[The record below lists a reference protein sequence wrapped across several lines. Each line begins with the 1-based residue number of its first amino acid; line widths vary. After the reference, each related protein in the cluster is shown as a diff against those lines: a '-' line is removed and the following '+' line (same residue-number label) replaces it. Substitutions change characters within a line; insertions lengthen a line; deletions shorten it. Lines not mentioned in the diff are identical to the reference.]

1 MNFLKIKLLVIAV
14 MMFAAS
20 SAFASLSYNVSI
32 DTSSLA
38 LAGDSGYLYLQYNP
52 LNGAAST
59 ATVAN
64 FVTDGTLATSNDGV
78 DVVNGT
84 AVTGTLPGS
93 VGFESRKSYESH
105 SRKTKGARCGSFR
118 CFKFV
123 IVVRLHSPAF
133 PCDSSFLPT
142 GGPADA

>member
-1 MNFLKIKLLVIAV
+1 MVSKSRLRLVHKINTSTNIPRTLRIRRRFHLTYSSNSKYFLVVALTAG
-14 MMFAAS
+14 AD
-20 SAFASLSYNVSI
+20 SAICVR
-32 DTSSLA
+32 
-38 LAGDSGYLYLQYNP
+38 
-52 LNGAAST
+52 
-59 ATVAN
+59 
-64 FVTDGTLATSNDGV
+64 
-78 DVVNGT
+78 
-84 AVTGTLPGS
+84 
-93 VGFESRKSYESH
+93 GFESRKSYESH